1 MSEKRIRSFIYLSII
16 IYIIILIITS
26 EVLQSISTAVTVTF
40 VIRTCYYSFLWR
52 FNPLEKTPRIYGKY
66 SAPQQS
72 SFQHKE
78 FTTNVTIRQTLNR
91 ITVTETYAE
100 AHYESLTAELICTN
114 KTWSLIYTYSA
125 QPTIRFPDE
134 KPDEPHHGTCILR
147 IVDRNQMVGSYFTD
161 RHKPTLGKITLNRL
175 P

>member
-100 AHYESLTAELICTN
+100 AH
-114 KTWSLIYTYSA
+114 
-125 QPTIRFPDE
+125 
-134 KPDEPHHGTCILR
+134 
-147 IVDRNQMVGSYFTD
+147 
-161 RHKPTLGKITLNRL
+161 
-175 P
+175 